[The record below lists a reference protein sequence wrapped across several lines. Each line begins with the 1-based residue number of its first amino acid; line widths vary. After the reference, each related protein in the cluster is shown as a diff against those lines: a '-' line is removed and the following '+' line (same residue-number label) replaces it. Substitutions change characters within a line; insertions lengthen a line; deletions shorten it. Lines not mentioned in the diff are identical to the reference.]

1 MTVQQ
6 KDYDRYDHI
15 HFERRVKLQLK
26 LDAYWGEKKKKKR
39 KSLRLNHWSMQPA
52 QQQTLH
58 CKYGNEP
65 FESKEM
71 V

>member
-26 LDAYWGEKKKKKR
+26 LDAYWGEKKKK
-39 KSLRLNHWSMQPA
+39 
-52 QQQTLH
+52 
-58 CKYGNEP
+58 E
-65 FESKEM
+65 FEVKPLEYAASTTTNTAL
-71 V
+71 

>member
-26 LDAYWGEKKKKKR
+26 LDAYWKK
-39 KSLRLNHWSMQPA
+39 Q
-52 QQQTLH
+52 
-58 CKYGNEP
+58 
-65 FESKEM
+65 FEVKPLEYAASTTTNTAL
-71 V
+71 